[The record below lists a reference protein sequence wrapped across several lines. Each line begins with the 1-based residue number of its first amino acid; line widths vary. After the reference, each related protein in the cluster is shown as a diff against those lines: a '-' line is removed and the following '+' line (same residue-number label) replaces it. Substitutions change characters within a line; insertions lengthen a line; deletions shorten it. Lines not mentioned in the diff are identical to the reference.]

1 MAAKTNFG
9 FFILCVLSYTIAYT
23 QTASFTSI
31 SDHLQLRQSAKNL
44 DGDEVTVEGSP
55 YLTDAFIDATVFFAR
70 GPETVLPVR
79 YNIYNDY
86 IEYRQND
93 QTFILNPSVLI
104 DKIHLGN
111 EILLVDKYECKGKL
125 KQGYFTLLDSGKI
138 VLLSKKVV
146 VYKESHGIKA
156 FESGST
162 LPTYTRASNHYYY
175 KINGELIKVDNLKNV
190 ITNLPNRREEVS
202 RFAKEEKISVRKEDE
217 LVKLFRYY
225 NSLE

>member
-44 DGDEVTVEGSP
+44 EGDVVTVEGSP
-55 YLTDAFIDATVFFAR
+55 YLTDAFTDATVFFAR
-70 GPETVLPVR
+70 GPETVFPVR

-104 DKIHLGN
+104 DKIYIGD
-111 EILLVDKYECKGKL
+111 EILVVDKYEYKGKL

-146 VYKESHGIKA
+146 VYKESQGAKA

-162 LPTYTRASNHYYY
+162 VPTYTRASNHYYF
-175 KINGELIKVDNLKNV
+175 KKNGELIRVDNLKN
-190 ITNLPNRREEVS
+190 IIANLPTHQEEVTK
-202 RFAKEEKISVRKEDE
+202 FAKEEKISVRKENE
-217 LVKLFRYY
+217 LVKLFQYY